1 MEGGDEDGVTK
12 AGKILKLIM
21 LYNYAS

>member
-1 MEGGDEDGVTK
+1 MEGGDEDGVAK

>member
-21 LYNYAS
+21 LYNYAG

>member
-12 AGKILKLIM
+12 AGKILKHIM